1 MTRFSERYGYVK
13 PSEVLIRK
21 DMPDSIQNAICTCF
35 DELKNFLKSQ
45 MGDDIRGFMEYRE
58 LEKYL
63 WVNFFNRRKAYFEF
77 HSSVAT
83 DFLEDKDAS
92 WFKKLDL
99 VEETI
104 KYLFKRES
112 QFEVYCLGKSSVAEK
127 FVTMLNSY
135 FKCLNFAYR
144 VVDKEIV
151 EITSKE
157 EIAAI
162 EDTLQDSTANIRMH
176 LSKALELY
184 AKRPEGDYS
193 NSIKESISAVEAYC
207 REKTNENTLGKALNH
222 LETKGISFPK
232 VLKEAFE
239 KLYAYTNQGSTGI
252 RHALMDKDGTYVPS
266 RDEALFMLVSCSAF
280 INYLSKK
287 V

>member
-1 MTRFSERYGYVK
+1 MTRFSERYGYIK
-13 PSEVLIRK
+13 PSEILIREN
-21 DMPDSIQNAICTCF
+21 MPDSIQNAICTCF
-35 DELKNFLKSQ
+35 DKLKIFLQRQ
-45 MGDDIRGFMEYRE
+45 MGDNIRGFEEYRA

-63 WVNFFNRRKAYFEF
+63 WVYFLNNREAYFNYNYP
-77 HSSVAT
+77 VAT
-83 DFLEDKDAS
+83 TFLEGTEF
-92 WFKKLDL
+92 WFRKLDL
-99 VEETI
+99 VEVTI
-104 KYLFKRES
+104 NYLFSRELNL
-112 QFEVYCLGKSSVAEK
+112 EGYYRDRGSVAEA
-127 FVTMLNSY
+127 FTNVLNSH
-135 FKCLNFAYR
+135 FERLNFAYR
-144 VVDKEIV
+144 VVNKEIV

-162 EDTLQDSTANIRMH
+162 EDALQDSTANIRMH
-176 LSKALELY
+176 LSKGLELY

-222 LETKGISFPK
+222 LETKGISLPK

-266 RDEALFMLVSCSAF
+266 RAEALFMLVSCSAF

-287 V
+287 I

>member
-1 MTRFSERYGYVK
+1 MTRFSERYDYVK
-13 PSEVLIRK
+13 PSKVLIRG
-21 DMPDSIQNAICTCF
+21 DMPHSIQNAICTCF
-35 DELKNFLKSQ
+35 DELEIIFTSQ
-45 MGDDIRGFMEYRE
+45 MGNDAIGFAKYRE
-58 LEKYL
+58 LEEYL
-63 WVNFFNRRKAYFEF
+63 WVYFFNRRKVNFNI

-83 DFLEDKDAS
+83 DFLEDDNAS

-112 QFEVYCLGKSSVAEK
+112 QLEVYCLGKSSVAEK
-127 FVTMLNSY
+127 FVTMLNSH
-135 FKCLNFAYR
+135 FERLNYAYR

-157 EIAAI
+157 EIVAI
-162 EDTLQDSTANIRMH
+162 EDALKDSTDNIRMH

-184 AKRPEGDYS
+184 AKRPNGDYS
-193 NSIKESISAVEAYC
+193 NSIKESISAVEAFC
-207 REKTNENTLGKALNH
+207 REKTKENTLGKALNH
-222 LETKGISFPK
+222 LETSGISLPK

-252 RHALMDKDGTYVPS
+252 RHALMDQDGTYVPS

-287 V
+287 I

>member
-13 PSEVLIRK
+13 PSEVLIRGN
-21 DMPDSIQNAICTCF
+21 MPHSIQNAICTCF
-35 DELKNFLKSQ
+35 DELKDSLKSQ
-45 MGDDIRGFMEYRE
+45 MGNDAKGFEEYRK
-58 LEKYL
+58 LEKNL
-63 WVNFFNRRKAYFEF
+63 WVNFFNKREAYFSY
-77 HSSVAT
+77 HNSVAT

-92 WFKKLDL
+92 WFEKLDL
-99 VEETI
+99 VEEAI

-112 QFEVYCLGKSSVAEK
+112 QLEIYCLCKSSVAEK
-127 FVTMLNSY
+127 FVTMLNSH
-135 FKCLNFAYR
+135 FERLNFAYR

-162 EDTLQDSTANIRMH
+162 EDALKDSTANIRMH
-176 LSKALELY
+176 LGRALELY

-207 REKTNENTLGKALNH
+207 REKTSENTLGRALNN
-222 LETKGISFPK
+222 LETKGISLPK

-266 RDEALFMLVSCSAF
+266 RAEALFMLVSCSAF

-287 V
+287 I